1 MMQCGISTH
10 LHHVIFAKGG
20 FAEYLCEIPSPIGRA
35 NLSEHRSIKARTDSS
50 ASSVDQDLQ
59 EVTGERAGLT
69 KFHLHTTGG
78 IDPYLDLVQAALWG
92 NIPSPNYDSIV
103 RTEVSADVITYTF
116 RCDGLDQFLITIS
129 AATTNP
135 VVTIADTTD
144 LITEGLAH
152 ILTETG
158 DNLIQER

>member
-1 MMQCGISTH
+1 MAAV
-10 LHHVIFAKGG
+10 LD
-20 FAEYLCEIPSPIGRA
+20 
-35 NLSEHRSIKARTDSS
+35 SEVSGK
-50 ASSVDQDLQ
+50 QDR
-59 EVTGERAGLT
+59 ETG
-69 KFHLHTTGG
+69 
-78 IDPYLDLVQAALWG
+78 DPYFDLVQSALWG

-116 RCDGLDQFLITIS
+116 RCEGIDQFLITIS
-129 AATTNP
+129 DVTTNP